1 MTTTAVIV
9 QARTGSSRLPGKVLM
24 NLAGRTVLAHV
35 LERCQAVA
43 GADVTCCATTGAA
56 DDDRIA
62 AEAERCGAAVFRGG
76 ERDVLGRYH
85 GAAQALGA
93 DVILRVTSDCPL
105 FDPAVGA
112 AVLDLRAGA
121 GVDFAANN
129 TPPAWPHG
137 FDCEA
142 FTMEALDRAF
152 RHAEEPAQREH
163 VTPWLRTHPGVT
175 RANLDGPGG
184 GLAGHRWTVDYAED
198 MRFFE
203 ALFPHL
209 PPTPALPGM
218 AEVLAV
224 LEAHPHIASINRM
237 RRDGSR

>member
-35 LERCQAVA
+35 LDRCQAVA
-43 GADVTCCATTGAA
+43 GADVTCCATTGTA

-62 AEAERCGAAVFRGG
+62 AEAERCGAAVFRGS

-121 GVDFAANN
+121 G
-129 TPPAWPHG
+129 G
-137 FDCEA
+137 
-142 FTMEALDRAF
+142 DRSGA
-152 RHAEEPAQREH
+152 
-163 VTPWLRTHPGVT
+163 
-175 RANLDGPGG
+175 
-184 GLAGHRWTVDYAED
+184 
-198 MRFFE
+198 
-203 ALFPHL
+203 
-209 PPTPALPGM
+209 
-218 AEVLAV
+218 
-224 LEAHPHIASINRM
+224 
-237 RRDGSR
+237 